1 MWEDLWV
8 GDVNLVVQLPRVFD
22 FETKK
27 SLIEYFY
34 KRTSGKLVWNLL
46 FNKDLKNFEIDF
58 SPNAL

>member
-1 MWEDLWV
+1 M
-8 GDVNLVVQLPRVFD
+8 GDVSLVVQLPRVFD

-34 KRTSGKLVWNLL
+34 KRTRGKLVWNLL

>member
-1 MWEDLWV
+1 M
-8 GDVNLVVQLPRVFD
+8 GDVSLVVQLPRVFD